1 MRLSYQRDIIYNSI
15 YGVNTHPT
23 AADIFNMV
31 RPQIENI
38 SLGTVYRNL
47 SQLIQE
53 QMIRELN
60 IDGVSHYDGN
70 MDPHQ
75 HFVCNKCGSIFD
87 YPTQNDWNV
96 NNMQECKEFD
106 IQKIDIIFSGL
117 CQKCTPN

>member
-1 MRLSYQRDIIYNSI
+1 MRFSYQRDIIYNFI

-23 AADIFNMV
+23 AADVFNMV

-47 SQLIQE
+47 SQLMQE
-53 QMIRELN
+53 QMIHEVN
-60 IDGVSHYDGN
+60 IQGVSHFDGN

-75 HFVCNKCGSIFD
+75 HLFCKKCKTIIDCNFH
-87 YPTQNDWNV
+87 NNWNV
-96 NNMQECKEFD
+96 SNLSDALDFS

-117 CQKCTPN
+117 CRKCNPN